1 MGPDPV
7 SPPRSGETTRTE
19 SKLEVVMNKKI
30 LGSSAILALA
40 FSAAAWADHDKHDG
54 YHDRGR
60 GPARYDNGHYARV
73 IDVDPVFE
81 RVRYTVPVQ
90 NCWVESEQVGYSR
103 PNTTGAAIVGG
114 AVGALI
120 GNSIGHGDGRA
131 VATVGGAVAGAVV
144 GSQVARS
151 SRPSARYE
159 EVQRCRTVH
168 EERFERRI
176 AAYRVTYVYEGRRVV
191 TRLAQDPG
199 RFVRVDFGGRA
210 FG

>member
-1 MGPDPV
+1 
-7 SPPRSGETTRTE
+7 
-19 SKLEVVMNKKI
+19 MNKNI
-30 LGSSAILALA
+30 LGSTAVLALA

-60 GPARYDNGHYARV
+60 GPGRDNNGGYARV
-73 IDVDPVFE
+73 VDVDPVFE
-81 RVRYTVPVQ
+81 HVRYTVPVQ
-90 NCWVESEQVGYSR
+90 NCWVETQQVGYSR
-103 PNTTGAAIVGG
+103 ANSTGATIVGG

-144 GSQVARS
+144 GNQLARN
-151 SRPSARYE
+151 SRPVARYE
-159 EVQRCRTVH
+159 EVQRCRTVR
-168 EERFERRI
+168 EERFERRV
-176 AAYRVTYVYEGRRVV
+176 AAYRVTYLYSGRRVV

-199 RFVRVDFGGRA
+199 RFVRVDFNGRA